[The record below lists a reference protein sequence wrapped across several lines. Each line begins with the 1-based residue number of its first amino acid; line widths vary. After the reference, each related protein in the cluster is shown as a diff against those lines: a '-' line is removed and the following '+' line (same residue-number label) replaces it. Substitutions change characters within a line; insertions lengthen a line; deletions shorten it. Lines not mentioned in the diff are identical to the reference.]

1 MIQTNLE
8 HDIIAIINYPRFIMC
23 VIANQL
29 TGFYMSLF
37 ITVKGTSDGM
47 TDFDFVGKA
56 KHILLISNF

>member
-1 MIQTNLE
+1 
-8 HDIIAIINYPRFIMC
+8 MC